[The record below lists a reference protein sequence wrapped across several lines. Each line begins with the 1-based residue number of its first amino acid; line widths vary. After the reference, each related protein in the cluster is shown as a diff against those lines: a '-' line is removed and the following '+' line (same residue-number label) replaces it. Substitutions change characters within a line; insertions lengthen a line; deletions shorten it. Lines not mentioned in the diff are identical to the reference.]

1 MGRDMRQETNIARRA
16 DLQGSSS
23 PSQEVRYRA
32 GWAHRKH
39 IGQVLVSKPS
49 GQPLW
54 THVNHLL
61 TTD

>member
-1 MGRDMRQETNIARRA
+1 MARRA
-16 DLQGSSS
+16 DLQGSS
-23 PSQEVRYRA
+23 PPFQEVQYCA

-54 THVNHLL
+54 THVDHLL
-61 TTD
+61 LTE